1 MKKITLLL
9 VLWLS
14 VTSAYAQTITRTT
27 KLDANSIVKDE
38 TGSTYP
44 YAIWQKLLQTGSYA
58 IKPNGTANTTTT
70 EFLLYK
76 LTEEEKA
83 TAKKKN
89 AELSAKLPKPR
100 TSDAFREGDK
110 FRFDK
115 MKDLAGIKY
124 DFKKDTGKVVVFNFW
139 FINCPP
145 CKKEIP
151 ELNELVEKYK
161 ENKDIV
167 FIAIA
172 LDDAY
177 ALKDFLK
184 YTPFNYSII
193 PDGRFYAQK
202 YGIKSY
208 PTHVI
213 VGKDGL
219 IKFST
224 IGLAR
229 NTVYWVDKTI
239 KEQTLINH

>member
-9 VLWLS
+9 VLWLGI
-14 VTSAYAQTITRTT
+14 TTAYAQTITKTT

-38 TGSTYP
+38 TGSIYP
-44 YAIWQKLLQTGSYA
+44 YAIWQKLLQTGEYS
-58 IKPNGTANTTTT
+58 IKRNSAVNETTT
-70 EFLLYK
+70 EFLLYR

-83 TAKKKN
+83 AAKKKN

-100 TSDAFREGDK
+100 TSDVFKDGDK

-115 MKDLAGIKY
+115 MKDLAGVKY

-145 CKKEIP
+145 CKQEIP
-151 ELNELVEKYK
+151 ELNELVGKYK
-161 ENKDIV
+161 ENKEVI

-184 YTPFNYSII
+184 YSPFNYNVI
-193 PDGRFYAQK
+193 PDGRFYSEK
-202 YGIKSY
+202 YGVKSY

-239 KEQTLINH
+239 KEQLL

>member
-9 VLWLS
+9 ILVLC
-14 VTSAYAQTITRTT
+14 TTFIHAQNANKSI
-27 KLDANSIVKDE
+27 KLDANSVVKDE
-38 TGSTYP
+38 GGSVYP
-44 YAIWQKLLQTGSYA
+44 YLIWQKLMQTGEYSVKLKS
-58 IKPNGTANTTTT
+58 KPGEEPI
-70 EFLLYK
+70 EFLLYR
-76 LTEEEKA
+76 LTEEEKSA
-83 TAKKKN
+83 NKKKN
-89 AELSAKLPKPR
+89 AERAATLPKPR
-100 TSDAFREGDK
+100 ISDVFKEGEK

-115 MKDLAGIKY
+115 MKDLNGTKY
-124 DFKKDTGKVVVFNFW
+124 DFKNDTGKVVVFNFW

-161 ENKDIV
+161 ENKNV
-167 FIAIA
+167 TFIAIA

-177 ALKDFLK
+177 ALKTFLK
-184 YTPFNYSII
+184 LSPFNYNVI
-193 PDGRFYAQK
+193 PDGRFYSEK
-202 YGIKSY
+202 YGVKSY

-224 IGLAR
+224 IGLAS

-239 KEQTLINH
+239 SEAL